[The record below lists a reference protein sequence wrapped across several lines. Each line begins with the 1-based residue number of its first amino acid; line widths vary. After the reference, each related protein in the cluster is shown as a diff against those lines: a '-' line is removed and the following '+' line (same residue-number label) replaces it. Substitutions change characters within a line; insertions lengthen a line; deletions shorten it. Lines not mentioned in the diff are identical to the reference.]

1 MPRKYKPVPK
11 EEQKKRGPKTDR
23 LPSADIQQQI
33 INRVTLG
40 VPKKVISEHFGVSS
54 YMIDKII
61 LKDQRNKQNQPNQAV
76 APNDAPPNPEL

>member
-23 LPSADIQQQI
+23 LPSPDIQQQI
-33 INRVTLG
+33 MKREALG
-40 VPKKVISEHFGVSS
+40 VPKKTISEHFGVSS

-61 LKDQRNKQNQPNQAV
+61 LKDQRNNQNAPNQANLDQ
-76 APNDAPPNPEL
+76 PQPPQ